1 MYVPNNTNV
10 AYDLSAF
17 EIDERSEKRAK
28 NREQQIKV
36 KTTSVAKSG
45 NALKILFGVACVAV
59 IAFAILVSKVQLSE
73 YATQISAEST
83 ALELAEREN
92 VRLRSNLDNMVTPSK
107 VEEYAEDVL
116 GLQKTQKSQIKYIRM
131 NTESMTEVAEEGT
144 NVFVS
149 IKDWFDGILEYLG
162 F

>member
-1 MYVPNNTNV
+1 
-10 AYDLSAF
+10 
-17 EIDERSEKRAK
+17 
-28 NREQQIKV
+28 
-36 KTTSVAKSG
+36 
-45 NALKILFGVACVAV
+45 
-59 IAFAILVSKVQLSE
+59 
-73 YATQISAEST
+73 
-83 ALELAEREN
+83 
-92 VRLRSNLDNMVTPSK
+92 MVTPSK